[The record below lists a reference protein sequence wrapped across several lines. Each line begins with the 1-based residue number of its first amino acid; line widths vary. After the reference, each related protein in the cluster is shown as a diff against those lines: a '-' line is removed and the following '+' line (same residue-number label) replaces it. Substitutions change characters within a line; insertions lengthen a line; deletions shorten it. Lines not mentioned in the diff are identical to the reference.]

1 MDEMQE
7 RKRAKE
13 IDALR
18 EIKDGGINSEWHLS
32 QREWGL
38 GPEGFDL
45 PLHCAKR
52 HKYCC

>member
-1 MDEMQE
+1 MRSRKFRDVMDEMQE

-32 QREWGL
+32 QRE
-38 GPEGFDL
+38 
-45 PLHCAKR
+45 
-52 HKYCC
+52 